1 MACRPPAPRTIP
13 IRNRSFGS
21 RPMGASILPVSRVG
35 VPSTIARYLR
45 RTDLRANC
53 SCKPACAAASF
64 AITSNPE
71 VPLSMRCT
79 TPSRG
84 TLDIFSPLQWNSSA
98 FTRLPLG
105 CPADGCTTIPG
116 GLLTMIRCSSSNT
129 TSRGMSSGTTSLGGG
144 AMISLQITLSPLSSL
159 CEGLVVTCPLTTTT
173 PFLMLSTIR
182 LRLTPDILSARNAS
196 SLGEDARATKTSPS
210 PWWKSERGPGISSLS
225 RPEAFARERMASPR
239 VLECGQTERRNA

>member
-1 MACRPPAPRTIP
+1 MDAHLPSSGSAYDSLLNTKFIWANSKRTKKVLT

-79 TPSRG
+79 TPVNK
-84 TLDIFSPLQWNSSA
+84 TY
-98 FTRLPLG
+98 
-105 CPADGCTTIPG
+105 
-116 GLLTMIRCSSSNT
+116 M
-129 TSRGMSSGTTSLGGG
+129 TS
-144 AMISLQITLSPLSSL
+144 
-159 CEGLVVTCPLTTTT
+159 
-173 PFLMLSTIR
+173 F
-182 LRLTPDILSARNAS
+182 
-196 SLGEDARATKTSPS
+196 
-210 PWWKSERGPGISSLS
+210 
-225 RPEAFARERMASPR
+225 
-239 VLECGQTERRNA
+239 